1 MTARVIR
8 CMAGAPPLTVAARP
22 MKDMEGVTA
31 EDTAVGMV
39 AVMVAGTSAFRASTL
54 ILVVA
59 GIEEDFH

>member
-1 MTARVIR
+1 
-8 CMAGAPPLTVAARP
+8 

-31 EDTAVGMV
+31 EDTAVDMV